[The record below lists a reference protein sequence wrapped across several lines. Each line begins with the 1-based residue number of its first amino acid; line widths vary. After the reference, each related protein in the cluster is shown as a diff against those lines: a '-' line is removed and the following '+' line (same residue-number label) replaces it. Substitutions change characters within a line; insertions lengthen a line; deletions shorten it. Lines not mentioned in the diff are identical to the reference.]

1 MGLSHL
7 NVTDSPT
14 ESPFQFGL
22 HIKDKTLFLTNR
34 KQLGQ
39 ISQSPGASELAS

>member
-22 HIKDKTLFLTNR
+22 HIKDKALLLTNR
-34 KQLGQ
+34 KQVRH
-39 ISQSPGASELAS
+39 ISQSLGASELAS